1 MKNKSLRIPSIILAV
16 GILAALAVCLLSC
29 IVRTPA
35 ITEQEFPYAVTY
47 TLDGETKTLE
57 GVYECRFVRNGGGT
71 DPLERYYEG
80 EYLTNPTE
88 LPSSCHAIAQQGD
101 LTLCVVIRLT
111 DYYLM
116 GDVADTKYSSELAI
130 PYLAV
135 FDAEQI
141 EYMDEET
148 VGQFDAGLVSWELPQ
163 PIENTFVFSGF
174 CRLNDI
180 SMFSMLAVGVLVLL
194 AVIVLV
200 RRDKTI
206 AYTNLDIAAVV
217 LNFLVSLAAIPVMT
231 LVVWLM
237 QIFVSGDEIIYL
249 IDLCIPA
256 LTAFTV
262 AASVALRRKGFSKV
276 GFFIQFAGPVL
287 FVLMLLLE
295 EILAV

>member
-141 EYMDEET
+141 EYMDEAT

-163 PIENTFVFSGF
+163 PIKNSFVFSGF
-174 CRLNDI
+174 CGLNDV
-180 SMFSMLAVGVLVLL
+180 SMFAMLAVGLLVIL
-194 AVIVLV
+194 AVLIFV
-200 RRDKTI
+200 RRDKTV
-206 AYTNLDIAAVV
+206 AHTALDTAAVV
-217 LNFLVSLAAIPVMT
+217 LNFVIALATIPFLT

-237 QIFVSGDEIIYL
+237 QIYASGDEIIYL
-249 IDLCIPA
+249 IDLCVPA

-262 AASVALRRKGFSKV
+262 AASIALRRKGRSKT

-295 EILAV
+295 AALSV